1 MSRAGQK
8 HPPSAAPLVRG
19 GARGLPAGSVVD
31 SQSHDWS
38 QLILAA
44 EGALRVRSG
53 TRLWV
58 VPAGHALWVPAG
70 DVHAIRGVGHAIRS
84 NGHVEMRTVY
94 LPPGTAPGLAERIV
108 VLPVTPLLHEL
119 ILHTIERAP
128 LQRGVPEHER
138 LAGVLVDLLSEA
150 KPLPLE
156 LPWPS
161 HPRALA
167 AARHIW
173 ANPADASSIA
183 ELARIAR
190 SSARTLRRLFVRET
204 GLPLGRWRRR
214 ARLLTAVRALA
225 EGRSVA
231 EVAREVGYEST
242 SGFGAMFHRQLGVT
256 PGSL

>member
-1 MSRAGQK
+1 MSRAGQEC
-8 HPPSAAPLVRG
+8 PTSAAPLLRG
-19 GARGLPAGSVVD
+19 GAWGLPAGSVVD
-31 SQSHDWS
+31 SQPNDWS

-44 EGALRVRSG
+44 EGALRVRSR

-58 VPAGHALWVPAG
+58 VPSGHALWVPAG
-70 DVHAIRGVGHAIRS
+70 HVHVIRGVGR
-84 NGHVEMRTVY
+84 VEMRTVY

-108 VLPVTPLLHEL
+108 VLPVTRLLHEL
-119 ILHTIERAP
+119 ILHSIERAP
-128 LQRGVPEHER
+128 LHGGIPEHER

-150 KPLPLE
+150 EALPLE

-183 ELARIAR
+183 DLARIAR

-204 GLPLGRWRRR
+204 GLPLGRWRRQ

-242 SGFGAMFHRQLGVT
+242 SGFGAMFHRELGVT

>member
-1 MSRAGQK
+1 M
-8 HPPSAAPLVRG
+8 RG

-70 DVHAIRGVGHAIRS
+70 DVHAIRGVGH
-84 NGHVEMRTVY
+84 VEMRTVY

-108 VLPVTPLLHEL
+108 VLPVTRLLHEL

-150 KPLPLE
+150 EALPLE

-190 SSARTLRRLFVRET
+190 ASARTLRRLFVRET
-204 GLPLGRWRRR
+204 GLPLGRWRRQ

-225 EGRSVA
+225 EGRSVT

-242 SGFGAMFHRQLGVT
+242 SGFGAMFHRKLGVT